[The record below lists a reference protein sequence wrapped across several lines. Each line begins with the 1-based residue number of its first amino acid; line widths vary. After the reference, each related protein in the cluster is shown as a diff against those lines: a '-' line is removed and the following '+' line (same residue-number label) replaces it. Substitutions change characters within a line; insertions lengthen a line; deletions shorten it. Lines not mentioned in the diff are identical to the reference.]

1 MSKLLVAPL
10 EALTDDRLSDQQR
23 RVLLTLFSFRGKV
36 SDTVWPGREL
46 IGQRA
51 NIKDLGRVGKC
62 TTALCEMGW
71 LVKWKTGYSGHNTY
85 RLTFPDV
92 LNSTLTAEEVHLESC
107 LSLEAESAPNDES
120 SFGAESAPHSG
131 QNTPPHSG
139 QDLPSALNT
148 PLAQTNQQTIYKKIY
163 LDVSDPLIDL
173 YKEFIDH
180 RIEKKDALSQYK
192 FTLYLKSVQRCVD
205 ALHVTPEFVIEKTIE
220 AGWKSVEPSW
230 LEGRLP
236 QGKARVSKK
245 SDSLR
250 DRSLKEALTDT
261 TWATEPL
268 FGSDL

>member
-1 MSKLLVAPL
+1 MNKILVAPL
-10 EALTDDRLSDQQR
+10 EALTDTRLTDQQR

-62 TTALCEMGW
+62 TTALCELGW

-85 RLTFPDV
+85 RLTFPDA
-92 LNSTLTAEEVHLESC
+92 LNSALTAEEVHLESC

-139 QDLPSALNT
+139 QDLPTALNK
-148 PLAQTNQQTIYKKIY
+148 PVEQTNQQTIYKKIY
-163 LDVSDPLIDL
+163 LDLNDPLIDL

-180 RIEKKDALSQYK
+180 RIQKKDSLTQYK

-205 ALHVTPEFVIEKTIE
+205 ELNVTPEFVIEKTIE

-230 LEGRLP
+230 LSNRNP
-236 QGKARVSKK
+236 KVNV

-250 DRSLKEALTDT
+250 KQSISDALTDR
-261 TWATEPL
+261 TWADGL
-268 FGSDL
+268 VLDG

>member
-10 EALTDDRLSDQQR
+10 EALTDDRLTDQER

-62 TTALCEMGW
+62 TTSLCEKGW
-71 LVKWKTGYSGHNTY
+71 LVKWKTGWSGHNTY

-92 LNSTLTAEEVHLESC
+92 LNSALTAEEVHLESC
-107 LSLEAESAPNDES
+107 LALEAESAPNEDLPL
-120 SFGAESAPHSG
+120 GAEYAPHSG

-139 QDLPSALNT
+139 QNTPTALNT
-148 PLAQTNQQTIYKKIY
+148 PDEQTNQQTIYKKIY
-163 LDVSDPLIDL
+163 LDLNDPLIEL

-180 RIEKKDALSQYK
+180 RIQKKDSLSQYK

-230 LEGRLP
+230 LAGRLP
-236 QGKARVSKK
+236 VERTKASGSIRGQSLE
-245 SDSLR
+245 DS
-250 DRSLKEALTDT
+250 LTDT
-261 TWATEPL
+261 TWATDSL
-268 FGSDL
+268 FNL